1 MELDIFVKNASYS
14 STLQFCYVH
23 ITSCSLFAFKS
34 HPAILYAK
42 MFCYCQSWKG
52 ERRSWACPI
61 TVSFGSWMPEQI
73 TSRTLILLDY
83 NGKDLFLI
91 QKKEGVWT
99 TPEL

>member
-42 MFCYCQSWKG
+42 NVV
-52 ERRSWACPI
+52 I
-61 TVSFGSWMPEQI
+61 VS
-73 TSRTLILLDY
+73 L
-83 NGKDLFLI
+83 GKE
-91 QKKEGVWT
+91 KEGAGLVLSQFHLA
-99 TPEL
+99 PGCLNKSPPGL